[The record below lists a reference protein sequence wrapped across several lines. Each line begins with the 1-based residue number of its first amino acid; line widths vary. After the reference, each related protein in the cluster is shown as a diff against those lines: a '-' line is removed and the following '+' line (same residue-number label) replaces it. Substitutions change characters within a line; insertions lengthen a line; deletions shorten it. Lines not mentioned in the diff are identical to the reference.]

1 MKKIVSAL
9 VAALM
14 LAVTLLPT
22 VMAQPLQA
30 NAVIVIPENAS
41 ITEKYAA
48 EALQKGIGEVT
59 KQTVS
64 IVADNEKTDAF
75 KFLVGATAMTVN
87 KPVNETDGSYIIKSG
102 NNCIEINGNGNKGTI
117 YGVYRFLEEYAGFK
131 MYSEKTGYKS
141 YTGKLEMPDNAD
153 ISYTPYF
160 EYTDTDW
167 LSPRNDI
174 YSLANGLNGGVYRS
188 LTPEQGGTVK
198 YLGTFCHTFTTLFCS
213 RDKYYDEH
221 PEYFALRDGKRNPKQ
236 LCLTNEDVY
245 NVVLGE
251 VMELLEK
258 EHDENASLQIISLTQ
273 NDSNAAGDYCLCD
286 NCKALDAANGSP
298 SGTMITFVNRIAKA
312 VKEAGYDNV
321 ALDTFAYR
329 YTRKAPTNVVPE
341 KNVIVRLCSIEC
353 CFTHALD
360 DSTCE
365 RNVEFMQDLADWN
378 NICDHIY
385 IWDYTTNYAYTVG
398 IFPDFGTIQKN
409 AQIFAEHGVK
419 GVYEEGNY
427 YITRCDTEF
436 GEMRAYLLSRL
447 MQNPY
452 CDLEK
457 ETEGFLNAFYGEGG
471 DEIGEFL
478 RLVTAN
484 AEKKH
489 AEIYDEMYL
498 TFSFTEK
505 EAENIDA
512 LWAKAKADT
521 ADDEFALAN
530 ITRSEIS
537 WRYVKSSL
545 GLREFS
551 ELFQRGKENKKLY
564 ADILALGTKTFSENM
579 SGEDNTAVLPL
590 YEYLRPKN
598 WQNINGLSV
607 YTYSVDIAVMT
618 AALVLALIVL
628 FAAIKRKEYAGC
640 ALLPLFG
647 MMVGNAI
654 LSRNTFLAWDSL
666 AKYTISAVC
675 LIALAAA
682 VALVYAKLSGMKVKK
697 CIISVLVNTL
707 IFAVFY
713 GASLL
718 VINNALYHGKANDF
732 AMSIAYFFASLYAVI
747 FTIRVLSKLHKNK
760 RSEKEEKAVNAGK

>member
-22 VMAQPLQA
+22 VMAQPLQT

-75 KFLVGATAMTVN
+75 KFFVGATAMTVN
-87 KPVNETDGSYIIKSG
+87 KPGNETDGSYIIKSG

-160 EYTDTDW
+160 EYTETDW

-174 YSLANGLNGGVYRS
+174 YSLANGLNGGVYRK

-198 YLGTFCHTFTTLFCS
+198 YLGPFCHTFTTFFCS
-213 RDKYYDEH
+213 QEKYYNEH
-221 PEYFALRDGKRNPKQ
+221 PEYFALRDGERNPKQ

-251 VMELLEK
+251 VMKLLEK

-273 NDSNAAGDYCLCD
+273 NDSNAEGDYCLCD
-286 NCKALDAANGSP
+286 NCKALDAANGSQ

-329 YTRKAPTNVVPE
+329 YTRKAPTKVVPE
-341 KNVIVRLCSIEC
+341 KNVIVRLCTIEC

-365 RNVEFMQDLADWN
+365 RNVELMQDLANWN
-378 NICDHIY
+378 EICDHIY

-409 AQIFAEHGVK
+409 MQIFAEHGVK

-427 YITRCDTEF
+427 YISRCDTEF
-436 GEMRAYLLSRL
+436 GELRAYLLSRL

-457 ETEGFLNAFYGEGG
+457 ETEGFLNAFYGKGG

-498 TFSFTEK
+498 TFSFTEE
-505 EAENIDA
+505 EAEAIDA

-521 ADDEFALAN
+521 AEDEFALAN

-551 ELFQRGKENKKLY
+551 GISKKAKSNRQFY
-564 ADILALGTKTFSENM
+564 SDIINQGIRTFSENM
-579 SGEDNTAVLPL
+579 AGEDDLSVLPF
-590 YEYLRPKN
+590 YEYLQPES
-598 WQNINGLSV
+598 WQRVNNLAPPV
-607 YTYSVDIAVMT
+607 YIVDIVIT
-618 AALVLALIVL
+618 SIALLLALIVL
-628 FAAIKRKEYAGC
+628 FIAIKHKDYAGC

-647 MMVGNAI
+647 MMVADAI

-682 VALVYAKLSGMKVKK
+682 TAFVHAKLAGKGTKK
-697 CIISVLVNTL
+697 CIVSVLVSTL
-707 IFAVFY
+707 IFAILY
-713 GASLL
+713 EASLL
-718 VINNALYHGKANDF
+718 GINNALYHGKANDF
-732 AMSIAYFFASLYAVI
+732 AMSIAYFFASLYALI
-747 FTIRVLSKLHKNK
+747 FAIRALAKLRAGKKSKNK
-760 RSEKEEKAVNAGK
+760 EESVNTGK

>member
-22 VMAQPLQA
+22 VIAQPLQA

-131 MYSEKTGYKS
+131 IYSEQIGYKS
-141 YTGKLEMPDNAD
+141 YTGKLEMPGNAD

-160 EYTDTDW
+160 EYTETDW

-174 YSLANGLNGGVYRS
+174 YSLANGLNGGVYRK

-198 YLGTFCHTFTTLFCS
+198 YLGPFCHTFTTFFCS
-213 RDKYYDEH
+213 QEKYYNEH
-221 PEYFALRDGKRNPKQ
+221 PEYFALRDGERNPKQ

-273 NDSNAAGDYCLCD
+273 NDSNAEGDYCLCD
-286 NCKALDAANGSP
+286 NCKALDKENGSQ
-298 SGTMITFVNRIAKA
+298 SGTMITFVNRIARA

-329 YTRKAPTNVVPE
+329 YTRKAPTKVVPE
-341 KNVIVRLCSIEC
+341 KNVIVRLCTIEC

-365 RNVEFMQDLADWN
+365 RNVELMQDLANWN
-378 NICDHIY
+378 EICDHIY

-409 AQIFAEHGVK
+409 MQIFAEHGVK

-427 YITRCDTEF
+427 YISRCDTEF
-436 GEMRAYLLSRL
+436 GELRAYLLSRL

-489 AEIYDEMYL
+489 AEIYDEMFL

-505 EAENIDA
+505 EAEAIDA

-521 ADDEFALAN
+521 AEDEFALAN

-551 ELFQRGKENKKLY
+551 GISKKAKSNRQFY
-564 ADILALGTKTFSENM
+564 SDIINQGIRTFSENM
-579 SGEDNTAVLPL
+579 AGEDDLSVLPF
-590 YEYLRPKN
+590 YEYLQPES
-598 WQNINGLSV
+598 WQRVNNLAPPV
-607 YTYSVDIAVMT
+607 YIVDIVIMSI
-618 AALVLALIVL
+618 ALLLALIVL
-628 FAAIKRKEYAGC
+628 FIAIKHKDYAGC

-647 MMVGNAI
+647 MMAADAI

-682 VALVYAKLSGMKVKK
+682 VAFVHAKLAGKGTKK
-697 CIISVLVNTL
+697 CIVSVLVSTL
-707 IFAVFY
+707 IFAILY
-713 GASLL
+713 EASLL
-718 VINNALYHGKANDF
+718 GINNALYHGKANDF
-732 AMSIAYFFASLYAVI
+732 AMSIAYFFASLYALI
-747 FTIRVLSKLHKNK
+747 FAIRALAKLRADKKSKNK
-760 RSEKEEKAVNAGK
+760 EESVNTGK

>member
-9 VAALM
+9 LSALM
-14 LAVTLLPT
+14 LAVILLPT
-22 VMAQPLQA
+22 VTAQPLQD
-30 NAVIVIPENAS
+30 NAVIVIPEKAS

-48 EALQKGIGEVT
+48 ETLQKGICEVT
-59 KQTVS
+59 EQTVS
-64 IVADNEKTDAF
+64 IVTDNEKTDAF
-75 KFLVGATAMTVN
+75 KFLVGATALTEH
-87 KPVNETDGSYIIKSG
+87 KPDNTADGSYIIKSG
-102 NNCIEINGNGNKGTI
+102 DNRIEINGNGNKGTI

-131 MYSEKTGYKS
+131 IYSEQIGYKS
-141 YTGKLEMPDNAD
+141 YTGKLEMPENAD

-160 EYTDTDW
+160 EYTETDW

-198 YLGTFCHTFTTLFCS
+198 YLGPFCHTFATFFCS
-213 RDKYYDEH
+213 QEKYFDEH

-258 EHDENASLQIISLTQ
+258 EHDENADLEIISLTQ
-273 NDSNAAGDYCLCD
+273 NDSKAEGDYCLCD
-286 NCKALDAANGSP
+286 NCKALDEENGSQ
-298 SGTMITFVNRIAKA
+298 SGTMITFVNRIARA
-312 VKEAGYDNV
+312 VKEAGYANV

-329 YTRKAPTNVVPE
+329 YTRKAPTKVVPE

-360 DSTCE
+360 DSNCE

-378 NICDHIY
+378 NICNHIY

-398 IFPDFGTIQKN
+398 IFPNFGTIQKN

-427 YITRCDTEF
+427 YISRCDTEF
-436 GEMRAYLLSRL
+436 GELRAYLLSRL

-471 DEIGEFL
+471 DEIGEIL

-505 EAENIDA
+505 EAEAIDA

-521 ADDEFALAN
+521 AEDEFALAN

-551 ELFQRGKENKKLY
+551 GLSKKGEENKQLY
-564 ADILALGTKTFSENM
+564 ADILSLGTKTLSENM
-579 SGEDNTAVLPL
+579 SDEDDTAVLPL
-590 YEYLRPKN
+590 YEYLHPEN
-598 WQNINGLSV
+598 WQNINGLGV

-647 MMVGNAI
+647 MMIAAAI
-654 LSRNTFLAWDSL
+654 LSRSTFLAWDNL
-666 AKYTISAVC
+666 AKYAISVVC

-682 VALVYAKLSGMKVKK
+682 IAFVHAKLAGMKVKK
-697 CIISVLVNTL
+697 CVASVLVGTL
-707 IFAVFY
+707 IFTILY
-713 GASLL
+713 EASLL
-718 VINNALYHGKANDF
+718 GINNALYNGKANDF
-732 AMSIAYFFASLYAVI
+732 ALSIAYFFASLYALI
-747 FTIRVLSKLHKNK
+747 FAIRTLAKLRAGKKSK
-760 RSEKEEKAVNAGK
+760 SKEEAVNAGK

>member
-48 EALQKGIGEVT
+48 EALQKGIGEIT

-160 EYTDTDW
+160 EYTETDW

-174 YSLANGLNGGVYRS
+174 YSLANGLNGGVYRK
-188 LTPEQGGTVK
+188 LTPGQGGTVK
-198 YLGTFCHTFTTLFCS
+198 YLGPFCHTFTTFFCS
-213 RDKYYDEH
+213 QEKYYNEH
-221 PEYFALRDGKRNPKQ
+221 PEYFALRDGERNPKQ

-245 NVVLGE
+245 NIVLGE

-286 NCKALDAANGSP
+286 NCKALDAANGSQ
-298 SGTMITFVNRIAKA
+298 SGTMITFVNRIARA

-329 YTRKAPTNVVPE
+329 YTRKAPTKVVPE
-341 KNVIVRLCSIEC
+341 KNVIVRLCTIEC

-365 RNVEFMQDLADWN
+365 RNVELMQDLANWN
-378 NICDHIY
+378 EICDHIY

-409 AQIFAEHGVK
+409 MQIFTEHGVK

-427 YITRCDTEF
+427 YISRCDTEF
-436 GEMRAYLLSRL
+436 GELRAYLLSRL

-457 ETEGFLNAFYGEGG
+457 ETEGFLNAFYGKGG

-498 TFSFTEK
+498 TFSFTEE
-505 EAENIDA
+505 EAEAIDA

-521 ADDEFALAN
+521 AEDEFALAN

-551 ELFQRGKENKKLY
+551 GISKKAKSNRQFY
-564 ADILALGTKTFSENM
+564 SDIINQGIRTFSENM
-579 SGEDNTAVLPL
+579 AGEDDLSVLPF
-590 YEYLRPKN
+590 YEYLQPES
-598 WQNINGLSV
+598 WQRVNNLAPPV
-607 YTYSVDIAVMT
+607 YIVDIVIT
-618 AALVLALIVL
+618 SIALLLALIVL
-628 FAAIKRKEYAGC
+628 FIAIKHKDYAGC

-647 MMVGNAI
+647 MMVADAI

-682 VALVYAKLSGMKVKK
+682 TAFVHAKLAGKGTKK
-697 CIISVLVNTL
+697 CIVSVLVSTL
-707 IFAVFY
+707 IFAILY
-713 GASLL
+713 EASLL
-718 VINNALYHGKANDF
+718 GINNALYHGKANDF
-732 AMSIAYFFASLYAVI
+732 AMSIAYFFASLYALI
-747 FTIRVLSKLHKNK
+747 FAIRALAKLRAGKKNENK
-760 RSEKEEKAVNAGK
+760 EKAVNAGK

>member
-117 YGVYRFLEEYAGFK
+117 YGIYRFLEEYAGFK
-131 MYSEKTGYKS
+131 MYSEKTGCKS

-160 EYTDTDW
+160 EYTETDW

-174 YSLANGLNGGVYRS
+174 YSLANGLNGGVYRK
-188 LTPEQGGTVK
+188 LTPEQGGTVN
-198 YLGTFCHTFTTLFCS
+198 YLGPFCHTFTTFFCS
-213 RDKYYDEH
+213 QEKYYNEH
-221 PEYFALRDGKRNPKQ
+221 PEYFALRDGERNPKQ

-286 NCKALDAANGSP
+286 NCKALDKENGSQ
-298 SGTMITFVNRIAKA
+298 SGTMITFVNRIARA

-329 YTRKAPTNVVPE
+329 YTRKAPTKVVPE
-341 KNVIVRLCSIEC
+341 KNVIVRLCTIEC

-365 RNVEFMQDLADWN
+365 RNVELMQDLANWN
-378 NICDHIY
+378 EICDHIY

-409 AQIFAEHGVK
+409 MQIFAEHGVK

-427 YITRCDTEF
+427 YISRCDTEF
-436 GEMRAYLLSRL
+436 GELRAYLLSRL

-471 DEIGEFL
+471 DEIVEFL

-505 EAENIDA
+505 EAEAIDA

-521 ADDEFALAN
+521 AEDEFALAN
-530 ITRSEIS
+530 ITRSELS

-551 ELFQRGKENKKLY
+551 GISKKAKSNRQFY
-564 ADILALGTKTFSENM
+564 SDIINQGIRTFSENIA
-579 SGEDNTAVLPL
+579 GEDDLSVLPF
-590 YEYLRPKN
+590 YEYLQPES
-598 WQNINGLSV
+598 WQRVNNLAPSV
-607 YTYSVDIAVMT
+607 YIVDIVIT
-618 AALVLALIVL
+618 SIALLLALIVL
-628 FAAIKRKEYAGC
+628 FIAIKHKDYAGC

-647 MMVGNAI
+647 MMVADAI

-682 VALVYAKLSGMKVKK
+682 TAFVHAKLAGKGTKK
-697 CIISVLVNTL
+697 CIVSALVSTL
-707 IFAVFY
+707 IFAILY
-713 GASLL
+713 EASLL
-718 VINNALYHGKANDF
+718 GINNALYHGKANDF
-732 AMSIAYFFASLYAVI
+732 AMSIAYFFASLYALI
-747 FTIRVLSKLHKNK
+747 FAIRALAKLRADKKSKNK
-760 RSEKEEKAVNAGK
+760 EESVNTGK

>member
-160 EYTDTDW
+160 EYTETDW

-174 YSLANGLNGGVYRS
+174 YSLANGLNGGVYRK

-198 YLGTFCHTFTTLFCS
+198 YLGPFCHTFTTFFCS
-213 RDKYYDEH
+213 QEKYYNEH
-221 PEYFALRDGKRNPKQ
+221 PEYFALRDGERNPKQ

-286 NCKALDAANGSP
+286 NCKALDAANGSQ
-298 SGTMITFVNRIAKA
+298 SGTMITFVNRIARA

-329 YTRKAPTNVVPE
+329 YTRKAPTKVVPE
-341 KNVIVRLCSIEC
+341 KNVIVRLCTIEC

-365 RNVEFMQDLADWN
+365 RNVELMQDLANWN
-378 NICDHIY
+378 EICDHIY

-409 AQIFAEHGVK
+409 MQIFAEHGVK

-427 YITRCDTEF
+427 YISRCDTEF
-436 GEMRAYLLSRL
+436 GELRAYLLSRL

-457 ETEGFLNAFYGEGG
+457 ETEGFLNAFYGKGG

-498 TFSFTEK
+498 TFSFTEE
-505 EAENIDA
+505 EAEAIDA

-521 ADDEFALAN
+521 AEDEFALAN

-551 ELFQRGKENKKLY
+551 GISKKAKSNRQFY
-564 ADILALGTKTFSENM
+564 SDIINQGIRTFSENM
-579 SGEDNTAVLPL
+579 AGEDDLSVLPF
-590 YEYLRPKN
+590 YEYLQPES
-598 WQNINGLSV
+598 WQRVNNLAPPV
-607 YTYSVDIAVMT
+607 YIVDIVIT
-618 AALVLALIVL
+618 SIALLLALIVL
-628 FAAIKRKEYAGC
+628 FIAIKHKDYAGC

-647 MMVGNAI
+647 MMVADAI

-682 VALVYAKLSGMKVKK
+682 TAFVHAKLAGKGTKK
-697 CIISVLVNTL
+697 CIVSVLVSTL
-707 IFAVFY
+707 IFAILY
-713 GASLL
+713 EASLL
-718 VINNALYHGKANDF
+718 GINNALYHGKANDF
-732 AMSIAYFFASLYAVI
+732 AMSIAYFFASLYALI
-747 FTIRVLSKLHKNK
+747 FAIRALAKLRADKKSKNK
-760 RSEKEEKAVNAGK
+760 EESVNTFK